1 MYNALWLLTSHSF
14 LIPLHAF
21 QPHPTL
27 LATVADSCLLVLFWY
42 LCSLT
47 RAVCI
52 NPALELSIGA
62 GVGVWGASVY
72 IQLKAHFLTLAI
84 SNSRSTVRD
93 RAPWP
98 PPPSLLGCCWAHF
111 FFYRSHA
118 VICSCWEVM
127 IACPEDSILQPLFL
141 LMAHISPPHSAMFP
155 ELMDGMKTK
164 TLETIFKWFSDH
176 ETISLIIRLKIS
188 YLG

>member
-1 MYNALWLLTSHSF
+1 MHSDYSPPILF
-14 LIPLHAF
+14 LSLFVPF
-21 QPHPTL
+21 NPTPTL
-27 LATVADSCLLVLFWY
+27 LVTVPDSCLLVLFWY

-84 SNSRSTVRD
+84 SNRRSTVRD

-98 PPPSLLGCCWAHF
+98 PPPSLLGCCWAHYF
-111 FFYRSHA
+111 FFFFTDPVQSYA
-118 VICSCWEVM
+118 VVGRLWLHVQKIASCSPFPCLWL
-127 IACPEDSILQPLFL
+127 IYS
-141 LMAHISPPHSAMFP
+141 SPHP
-155 ELMDGMKTK
+155 
-164 TLETIFKWFSDH
+164 IQQC
-176 ETISLIIRLKIS
+176 SLS
-188 YLG
+188 